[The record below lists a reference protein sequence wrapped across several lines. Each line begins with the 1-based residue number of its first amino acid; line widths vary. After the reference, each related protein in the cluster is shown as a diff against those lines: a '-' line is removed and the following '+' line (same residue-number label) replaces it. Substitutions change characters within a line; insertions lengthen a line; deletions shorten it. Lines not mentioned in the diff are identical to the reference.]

1 MRKYV
6 IKDYQEWFERDQARI
21 GQEVARNWIWPYAYD
36 LEDLLKIHAQSDF
49 DPDTRHYCFLD
60 DEMVGYM
67 VSIVIPS
74 GEGDVSSASLDFP
87 RMLPGHEGA
96 AELLIETSFE
106 TLRKKSISRVVG
118 RVTTMCPAD
127 IRLAEKAG
135 FSISDWGYKVYYS
148 YEMGWGYLDV
158 PGEAVVDIDPGK
170 DLEDCARIAALWYK
184 QSPEWCLPRLQEW
197 HAAGVIA
204 HLGLRAQG
212 RLIAACMTAPN
223 PLRPSTAANYYF
235 YTPDEHSLKP
245 MLAKVVS
252 KCIDFGTHYVI
263 ADLINEHRQY
273 EPVYQE
279 LGFKKAAEWAR
290 CEKSLTENMPI
301 TE

>member
-118 RVTTMCPAD
+118 RVTTMCPGD

-135 FSISDWGYKVYYS
+135 FAIYDWGYKVYYS
-148 YEMGWGYLDV
+148 YEMGWGNLDV
-158 PGEAVVDIDPGK
+158 PGNAAGEIDPGK
-170 DLEDCARIAALWYK
+170 DLEECARIAALWYK
-184 QSPEWCLPRLQEW
+184 RSPEWCLSRLQEW
-197 HAAGVIA
+197 HAAGVIT
-204 HLGLRAQG
+204 HLGLRSQG
-212 RLIAACMTAPN
+212 RLVAACLTAPN
-223 PLRPSTAANYYF
+223 NVRPSTAANYYI

-245 MLAKVVS
+245 ILAKVVS
-252 KCIDFGTHYVI
+252 NCIDFGTHNVI

-290 CEKSLTENMPI
+290 CEKSLA
-301 TE
+301 